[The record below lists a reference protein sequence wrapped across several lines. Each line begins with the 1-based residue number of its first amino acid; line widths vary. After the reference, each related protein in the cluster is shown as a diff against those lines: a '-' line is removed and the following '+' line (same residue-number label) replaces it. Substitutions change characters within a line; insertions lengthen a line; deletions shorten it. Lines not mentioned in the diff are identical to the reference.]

1 MSIPLSGGDV
11 TPPHETYAKVVIPL
25 VTASPSPAQKRL
37 HDTSIEEV
45 ISLHETPV
53 KKLCKETTEGEKKMI
68 RVRKFVLKKKVG
80 LYLFP
85 LCLTQP
91 CHLQPDLHTQFIIL
105 PQPRKRHFLH
115 LLRLPPQN
123 RHHRPIAYH
132 HVHQSHH
139 VMR

>member
-1 MSIPLSGGDV
+1 MTSPHHMRHMQKWLFLSLL
-11 TPPHETYAKVVIPL
+11 PHLHQLRRDFMIHL
-25 VTASPSPAQKRL
+25 LKRL
-37 HDTSIEEV
+37 FLSM
-45 ISLHETPV
+45 
-53 KKLCKETTEGEKKMI
+53 KLQLKNCARKQRKAKKMI